1 MRDGYLRGAISS
13 KPTQRH
19 TDVLA
24 ACVAA
29 GGSLPDAAALA
40 RLRPSTVK
48 RHPADLRARSGLPT
62 DSAPPPVRGRSAQQ
76 AIDRSPDL
84 VVGGAEATC
93 LGHER
98 RRQLRQPS
106 L

>member
-48 RHPADLRARSGLPT
+48 RHPANTGLA

-76 AIDRSPDL
+76 AVDRSPDL